1 MRLVRRI
8 RPLQL
13 SGQRQSFVSE
23 SSPPRVQDLPRR
35 PRGHPLSFAEGSG
48 SSGRRVVNPRS
59 QASPVES
66 RPGWQAF
73 FPNTV
78 RFVLAPL
85 ILLFSGYFT
94 ANFII
99 SGSYTWPRTSR
110 TLGLMLTVLILSH
123 EFVYKEQL
131 SRNESP
137 GRARAA
143 LLYSCVLPFVIGV
156 LVMLALWAL

>member
-1 MRLVRRI
+1 MEAR
-8 RPLQL
+8 
-13 SGQRQSFVSE
+13 
-23 SSPPRVQDLPRR
+23 
-35 PRGHPLSFAEGSG
+35 A
-48 SSGRRVVNPRS
+48 
-59 QASPVES
+59 
-66 RPGWQAF
+66 GWYAF

-78 RFVLAPL
+78 RFALAPV

-131 SRNESP
+131 SRNASP

-143 LLYSCVLPFVIGV
+143 VLYSCAFPYVLGV
-156 LVMLALWAL
+156 LVMVALWAL